1 MSSPAGSK
9 RYIRLNLNMRGERK
23 ITVGAGA
30 AFQNSNHLTFSSHLN
45 NKLLSSF
52 HIFKLLGH
60 RKSCHILKTFYGKI
74 IMQLILL
81 IVFYIFDKMVSKLF
95 YYGLLKQGKC

>member
-60 RKSCHILKTFYGKI
+60 RKSKKIMSHFKNILWKNNNAINFIDSFLY
-74 IMQLILL
+74 
-81 IVFYIFDKMVSKLF
+81 FR
-95 YYGLLKQGKC
+95 